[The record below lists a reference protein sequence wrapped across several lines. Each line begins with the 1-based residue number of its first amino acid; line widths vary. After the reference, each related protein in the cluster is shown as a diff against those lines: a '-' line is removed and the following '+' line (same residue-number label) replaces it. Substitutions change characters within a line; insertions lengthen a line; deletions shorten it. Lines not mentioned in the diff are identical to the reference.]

1 MSRRDHTTPRLAPL
15 IALLALCL
23 LTDPIRAAAVDVRKC
38 NGLASICTRP
48 FFRTTFPGAHNVGTD
63 ALTCTYQIDTCK
75 KSLTAPKTIS
85 DMSFPDGPRVTAEF
99 AARAANATAKAG
111 TQEGLFGCKQTKNT
125 CTLPGLAI
133 PCGFKCQDRS
143 VTGLLDVGIRWL
155 DMDFCGFFPGAL
167 AREPFSCH
175 AGPKLIGTAYGRPAA
190 QAFADIGAWVSAH
203 PNDLVVIYLSDQ
215 KDFDAAAYAQLSKSM
230 TDAFGAYLYSGT
242 PAQLKAA
249 HVGDLLAQN
258 VRVVVTG
265 KDAWVSD
272 LPQMPVQLLDIID
285 SYSHDLSPVDPTE
298 AVRAACAKADVD
310 HPVLVQAIGRAE
322 LGLHAIC
329 INDIERGID
338 VGKLLDMVPNCP
350 VLGVI
355 KDYAATSRGM
365 VEKVATRNQAVIA

>member
-1 MSRRDHTTPRLAPL
+1 MSRHDQIAPRLAL
-15 IALLALCL
+15 LVAVLALLVLAH
-23 LTDPIRAAAVDVRKC
+23 PARAAAVDARKC
-38 NGLASICTRP
+38 NGLASVCTRP

-63 ALTCTYQIDTCK
+63 ALTCTYQVDTCK
-75 KSLTAPKTIS
+75 KSLTAPKPIS
-85 DMSFPDGPRVTAEF
+85 DTAFPDGPRVAGDF
-99 AARAANATAKAG
+99 AVRAANATAKNGA
-111 TQEGLFGCKQTKNT
+111 QEGLFGCKQTKNT

-143 VTGLLDVGIRWL
+143 VTGLLDAGIRWL

-167 AREPFSCH
+167 AKEPFACH

-190 QAFADIGAWVSAH
+190 QAFAAIGAWVRAH
-203 PNDLVVIYLSDQ
+203 PDDLVVIYLSDQ
-215 KDFDAAAYAQLSKSM
+215 KDFDAAGYTQLSKSM
-230 TDAFGAYLYSGT
+230 TDAFGAYLYRGT
-242 PAQLKAA
+242 AAQLKAA
-249 HVGDLLAQN
+249 RVGDLLAQN

-265 KDAWVSD
+265 KDAWASD
-272 LPQMPVQLLDIID
+272 LPQVPVQLLGIID

-338 VGKLLDMVPNCP
+338 VGKLLDTVPNCP

-365 VEKVATRNQAVIA
+365 VERVAARNQAAIA